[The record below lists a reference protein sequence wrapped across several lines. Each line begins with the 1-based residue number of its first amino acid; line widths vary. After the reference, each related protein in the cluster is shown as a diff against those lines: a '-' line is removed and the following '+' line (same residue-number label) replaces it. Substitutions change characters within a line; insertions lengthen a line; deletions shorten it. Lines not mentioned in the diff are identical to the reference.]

1 MFSIWLPLLLTS
13 SALIFSAIP
22 SHVPTTTTSSA
33 AWTVAVQEFDAFLQD
48 WKKGQTLAN
57 LRHPLFDLTGVSAVS
72 GMMEIIRFSGE
83 AHGQAG
89 EITLSFYT
97 LEGDKVFS
105 PPGSVSVARV
115 DEKRREFHVTGAIP
129 RVLRGQTG
137 VVQVTFTGEKRA
149 SYLLK
154 VRF

>member
-1 MFSIWLPLLLTS
+1 MFSIWLPLVMTS
-13 SALIFSAIP
+13 SALVFGAIP
-22 SHVPTTTTSSA
+22 SHVPATMVSSV
-33 AWTVAVQEFDAFLQD
+33 AWMVAVQEFDAFLQD
-48 WKKGQTLAN
+48 WKKGQTLGN

-83 AHGQAG
+83 AHGQKG

-115 DEKRREFHVTGAIP
+115 DEKRREFQVTGAIP
-129 RVLRGQTG
+129 RVLRGRTG
-137 VVQVTFTGEKRA
+137 VVQVTFMGEKRA

>member
-1 MFSIWLPLLLTS
+1 MFSIWLPLVITS
-13 SALIFSAIP
+13 SALVFGAIP
-22 SHVPTTTTSSA
+22 SHVPTAMVSSA
-33 AWTVAVQEFDAFLQD
+33 AWMVAVQEFDAFLQD

-57 LRHPLFDLTGVSAVS
+57 LRHPLFDLTEVS

-97 LEGDKVFS
+97 LEGDKIFS

-115 DEKRREFHVTGAIP
+115 DEKRREFQVTGAIP
-129 RVLRGQTG
+129 RVLRGRTG
-137 VVQVTFTGEKRA
+137 VVQVTFMGEKRA

>member
-1 MFSIWLPLLLTS
+1 MFSIWLPLVMTS
-13 SALIFSAIP
+13 FALVFGAMP
-22 SHVPTTTTSSA
+22 SHVPTTSSA
-33 AWTVAVQEFDAFLQD
+33 AWMVAVQEFDAFLQD
-48 WKKGQTLAN
+48 WKNGQTLAN

-83 AHGQAG
+83 AHGQPG

-129 RVLRGQTG
+129 RVLRGRTG

>member
-1 MFSIWLPLLLTS
+1 MFSIWLPLMMTS
-13 SALIFSAIP
+13 SALIFGAIP

-33 AWTVAVQEFDAFLQD
+33 AWMVAVQEFDAFLQD

-57 LRHPLFDLTGVSAVS
+57 LRHPLFDLTEVSAVS

-83 AHGQAG
+83 AHGQPG

-97 LEGDKVFS
+97 LEGDQVFS

-115 DEKRREFHVTGAIP
+115 DEKRREFQVTGAIP
-129 RVLRGQTG
+129 RVLRGRTG

>member
-1 MFSIWLPLLLTS
+1 MFSIWLPLVMTS
-13 SALIFSAIP
+13 SSLVFGTMS
-22 SHVPTTTTSSA
+22 SHVPTTTTSST
-33 AWTVAVQEFDAFLQD
+33 AWMVAVQEFDAFLQD

-129 RVLRGQTG
+129 RVLRGRTG